1 MHAQTLGIIRDGLL
15 LLGILGVPS
24 LAAAKALGRP
34 IFKMRW
40 QPDLFDPT
48 DLKVRLRSHQRNS
61 LWFVGWAFSIVGV
74 VAVFSGIIRFAFT
87 GV

>member
-1 MHAQTLGIIRDGLL
+1 MHAQTLGIIRDGLA
-15 LLGILGVPS
+15 LLGILGVPG

-34 IFKMRW
+34 IFKRRW
-40 QPDLFDPT
+40 QPDSFDPT
-48 DLKVRLRSHQRNS
+48 DRKVRLQSHQRNS
-61 LWFVGWAFSIVGV
+61 LWFFGWVFSIAGV